1 MVKLETDERLY
12 VRIARR
18 ITGLMESGDF
28 KAGEKLPSER
38 DLATMLN
45 VSRPSIREA
54 MIALEVSGIIEVRTG
69 SGIYV
74 CDTPFSPLADAG
86 PGPFEI
92 LEMRLLIEPEAC
104 ALAAERINGTQ
115 LAQLQNIFSELE
127 RSDGTP
133 EMEDFDK
140 QFHCLIGEASE
151 NTAIART
158 ISWLWD
164 LRSQSPFSRR
174 YHRMIVTEG
183 VYPGLEEH
191 RNIFTALV
199 DQDPTA
205 ARNAM
210 HRHLIAATDSAA
222 KHFNDPL

>member
-74 CDTPFSPLADAG
+74 CDTPFSPLA
-86 PGPFEI
+86 
-92 LEMRLLIEPEAC
+92 
-104 ALAAERINGTQ
+104 
-115 LAQLQNIFSELE
+115 
-127 RSDGTP
+127 
-133 EMEDFDK
+133 
-140 QFHCLIGEASE
+140 
-151 NTAIART
+151 
-158 ISWLWD
+158 
-164 LRSQSPFSRR
+164 
-174 YHRMIVTEG
+174 V
-183 VYPGLEEH
+183 
-191 RNIFTALV
+191 
-199 DQDPTA
+199 
-205 ARNAM
+205 AM
-210 HRHLIAATDSAA
+210 
-222 KHFNDPL
+222 